1 MNELIQ
7 SLETVEPHAL
17 QTAMTQR
24 LHQRFSDR
32 VIYATQES
40 LFQVGPWAAATKE
53 AVVEHPSGPTT
64 VRALDGSKGDVQLYL
79 WSGHERF
86 EWRGATFDVVTLQ
99 VPGEYRTVRWSW
111 LLAPG
116 YADAAALFG
125 EVVDWNSKVHGEVL
139 VFSAG
144 CFSKDPDLQRAIDS
158 TRFEDLVLPASL
170 ATALQD
176 DVKHFLASR
185 ALYAEA
191 GATWNRGM
199 LLLGPPGNGK
209 THAIKALIR
218 ESRLPCI
225 YVKSF
230 SGRHTDPANAIPQVF
245 ERARSLAPC
254 VVVLEDLDALIDD
267 ENRSFLLNELDGFA
281 ANEGLLTLASSNHPE
296 RLDPSLL
303 HRPSRFDRKYRFE
316 LPDAELRRRYLAR
329 WSERLPGGVSA
340 EALAKAVEL
349 TEGFTFAYL
358 KEVGLSTQMQWASES
373 GARSAAE
380 VLLQVVQGLK
390 EEILATPPSSA
401 APPARPKP
409 RFPFPFGDF

>member
-1 MNELIQ
+1 MNDLFKD
-7 SLETVEPHAL
+7 LETVEHHAL
-17 QTAMTQR
+17 QLAMSQR
-24 LHQRFSDR
+24 LHQRFADR
-32 VIYATQES
+32 AIYATEEG
-40 LFQVGPWAAATKE
+40 LFRVGPWAAATKE
-53 AVVEHPSGPTT
+53 ANVEHPALPSSI
-64 VRALDGSKGDVQLYL
+64 RALHGEKGDVGWSL
-79 WSGHERF
+79 WAGHERF
-86 EWRGATFDVVTLQ
+86 DWRGVRFDVVTLQ
-99 VPGEYRTVRWSW
+99 VPNSYQSTRWSW
-111 LLAPG
+111 ILAPS
-116 YADAAALFG
+116 YEDAAALYA

-144 CFSKDPDLQRAIDS
+144 CFSKDQDLQRAIDA
-158 TRFEDLVLPASL
+158 TRFEDLVLPEPLASSL
-170 ATALQD
+170 VS

-185 ALYAEA
+185 AVYAEA
-191 GATWNRGM
+191 GAAWKRGM

-218 ESRLPCI
+218 QSGLPCI

-254 VVVLEDLDALIDD
+254 VLVLEDLDALIDD

-281 ANEGLLTLASSNHPE
+281 ANEGLLTIASSNHPE

-316 LPDAELRRRYLAR
+316 LPDAALRRRYLAR
-329 WSERLPGGVSA
+329 WADRLPGGVPA

-373 GARSAAE
+373 RARPAAE
-380 VLLQVVQGLK
+380 VLLHIVQGLK
-390 EEILATPPSSA
+390 EEILATPPSDS
-401 APPARPKP
+401 APPPRPKP
-409 RFPFPFGDF
+409 RFPFPFGDY